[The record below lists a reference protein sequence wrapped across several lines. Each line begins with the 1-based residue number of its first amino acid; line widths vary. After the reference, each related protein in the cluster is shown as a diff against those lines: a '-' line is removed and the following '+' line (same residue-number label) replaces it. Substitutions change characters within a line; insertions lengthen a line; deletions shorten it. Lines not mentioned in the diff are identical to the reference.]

1 MADADSSKK
10 RKLVLDW
17 EDIDRQTDGKGSL
30 PEVVSEKNS
39 RASDDRR
46 QSNPSPPVSEPVD
59 PDHYSL
65 KDECARMTDRKLEE
79 SIDRQKKTLATV
91 GRTLPDGGRKI
102 RAAVKIL
109 EDEREKRKSDRARL
123 DIDKAKQPAQLA
135 NSGLNGEYNCEHQ
148 PGFTSLFRKKMEDD
162 VRSDCKPFDR
172 DLSALGR
179 GPKVQSSDG
188 PSQKARQRNEPSRQ
202 WPFQSSRRAS
212 VNNRGSKNVDISPGT
227 FYARGERIAKKQS
240 NGDDQDSVQVCYK
253 DIRCLAP
260 ESLVKSPVINFYIRY
275 LELHVIPTKKS
286 ALNYHIFN
294 TYFYSKLKQEL
305 SKKGNEKEKESLFIR
320 FRKWW
325 KGVNLFEK
333 AYVLIPI
340 HEDNHWSLVII
351 CFPEKE
357 DKSELILLHLDSL
370 KLHRSRDIFDVIK
383 SCLRE
388 EWKCLHKDVAPNDLQ
403 MSENRILNR
412 LPNICSRSVEVPQQG
427 NEYDCGIF
435 VLCFMERFIEE
446 APERLK
452 RQDLSLFSQRWF
464 NTKEATR
471 LRYKI
476 REMLKTEFR
485 NARKEA
491 CSSNGALTATG

>member
-1 MADADSSKK
+1 MILLAS
-10 RKLVLDW
+10 W
-17 EDIDRQTDGKGSL
+17 RQDEEHVFL
-30 PEVVSEKNS
+30 
-39 RASDDRR
+39 SDDDDE
-46 QSNPSPPVSEPVD
+46 VTETGHCVD
-59 PDHYSL
+59 GEFDKFL
-65 KDECARMTDRKLEE
+65 K
-79 SIDRQKKTLATV
+79 
-91 GRTLPDGGRKI
+91 
-102 RAAVKIL
+102 
-109 EDEREKRKSDRARL
+109 
-123 DIDKAKQPAQLA
+123 
-135 NSGLNGEYNCEHQ
+135 N
-148 PGFTSLFRKKMEDD
+148 D
-162 VRSDCKPFDR
+162 VIFY
-172 DLSALGR
+172 
-179 GPKVQSSDG
+179 
-188 PSQKARQRNEPSRQ
+188 PSR
-202 WPFQSSRRAS
+202 
-212 VNNRGSKNVDISPGT
+212 
-227 FYARGERIAKKQS
+227 
-240 NGDDQDSVQVCYK
+240 DDQDSVQVCYK